1 MNSVID
7 DCKNA
12 EINCICKISEIIA
25 STKDFKDVVCQVLD
39 ILPDGFQFPSITCI
53 RIMINGKKFKTS
65 HFKITPWKLSCSCT
79 CSDSE
84 VVYLFDSLLSG
95 RTPGVHMKVPFFQER
110 KLCFLGQQQ
119 FEKLV

>member
-1 MNSVID
+1 MQMNSVID

-25 STKDFKDVVCQVLD
+25 STKDFRDVVCQVLD

-65 HFKITPWKLSCSCT
+65 NFKITPWKLSCSCT

-84 VVYLFDSLLSG
+84 VVSVEVFYLEERPEAYEGPFLSG
-95 RTPGVHMKVPFFQER
+95 
-110 KLCFLGQQQ
+110 
-119 FEKLV
+119 EKTMLSRSATV